1 MRFLLQN
8 RLSFFMG
15 SLRTSTAPT
24 VTLRFPSNTRFLQ
37 SSSRV
42 LSVCASKP
50 INNSSNNHRSLTL
63 KTTTKTNDFSSVPEN
78 RRLGSRPLDILK
90 IKLKELGIYLG
101 KCVPGQYTHMTCPA
115 CNGGDSEEKSLSVY
129 ISPDG
134 YAIYT
139 FLRCN
144 FFFSVLNRSPLTSV
158 FLFRN
163 FCVIRVIALWI
174 CFRTKCGWKGSTRAF
189 GESRSSLK
197 QIAQT
202 KTVREVT
209 VEGLKLEPLSD
220 QLRGYFAERMI
231 TSDTL
236 QRNRVM
242 QKRCGDNEI
251 AIAFTYWKKEKLV
264 NCKYR
269 DIMKRFWQ
277 EKDTEKVFYGFDD
290 IEGESDII
298 IVEGE
303 MDKLSMEEAG
313 FRNCVSVPD
322 GAPAQVSTKDL
333 PPEDKDTKYQY
344 LWNCKEYLK
353 KASRIILA
361 TDGDRPGQALAEE
374 LARRLGKERCWRVKW
389 PKSYELNHFK
399 DANEVLMYLGPQVL
413 KEVIE
418 NAELYPISG
427 LYNFRDYFDEI
438 DAYYYQ
444 QPRLVRVNLPCS
456 SLHSVA
462 SLFPLACG

>member
-1 MRFLLQN
+1 MRFLLQH

-15 SLRTSTAPT
+15 SLRTSTAST
-24 VTLRFPSNTRFLQ
+24 VTLLFPSNTRFLQ

-50 INNSSNNHRSLTL
+50 IDNSSNNHRSLTL
-63 KTTTKTNDFSSVPEN
+63 KTTTKTNDFSSVPVLYEDIEN

-134 YAIYT
+134 
-139 FLRCN
+139 
-144 FFFSVLNRSPLTSV
+144 VM
-158 FLFRN
+158 
-163 FCVIRVIALWI
+163 ALWM

-197 QIAQT
+197 QIAKT

-231 TSDTL
+231 TSETL

-277 EKDTEKVFYGFDD
+277 EKDAEKVFYGLDD

-303 MDKLSMEEAG
+303 MDKLSMEEA
-313 FRNCVSVPD
+313 RLCNCVV
-322 GAPAQVSTKDL
+322 
-333 PPEDKDTKYQY
+333 
-344 LWNCKEYLK
+344 
-353 KASRIILA
+353 
-361 TDGDRPGQALAEE
+361 
-374 LARRLGKERCWRVKW
+374 
-389 PKSYELNHFK
+389 
-399 DANEVLMYLGPQVL
+399 VLMGHPLKFPQKICHRRQGLADL
-413 KEVIE
+413 KMLSHVTFI
-418 NAELYPISG
+418 IS
-427 LYNFRDYFDEI
+427 
-438 DAYYYQ
+438 
-444 QPRLVRVNLPCS
+444 
-456 SLHSVA
+456 
-462 SLFPLACG
+462 